1 MYMCKKIADTID
13 DKDAINKGS
22 YEISAAAY
30 KKIGGHAHEICYF
43 WLYMYQFIMSQL

>member
-1 MYMCKKIADTID
+1 MYMCIKIADTID
-13 DKDAINKGS
+13 DKDAINEGS

-30 KKIGGHAHEICYF
+30 KKIGCYF